1 MILWGSSLSSSRHA
15 RFSSGKVVTRGPMYM
30 YVTCC
35 YHLLATLGEK
45 SSDDDIRVCVE
56 SADDVDSQRSA
67 GGGVR
72 VTKKQP
78 IFFTHFLTP

>member
-1 MILWGSSLSSSRHA
+1 
-15 RFSSGKVVTRGPMYM
+15 MYI
-30 YVTCC
+30 TCC

-67 GGGVR
+67 VGGVR

-78 IFFTHFLTP
+78 IFLPTFSLHRGTNCELRIGNVFSVF